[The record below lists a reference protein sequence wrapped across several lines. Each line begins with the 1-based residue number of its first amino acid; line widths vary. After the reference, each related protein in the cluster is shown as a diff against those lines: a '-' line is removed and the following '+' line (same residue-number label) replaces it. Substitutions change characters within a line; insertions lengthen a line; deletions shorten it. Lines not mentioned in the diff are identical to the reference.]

1 MSSVIKLFEACGFIK
16 KKQKI
21 ESIAKNEVKELL
33 FNIPYIEYDN
43 INNKIHI
50 GFIVKY
56 LEIVGSDKGSYILLD
71 YLSTPIK
78 GKVVSSELIP
88 FDNVSLKLYA
98 NKCNISYEDCVARL
112 FTSGFMLKQKYYNL
126 LK

>member
-50 GFIVKY
+50 GFIIKY
-56 LEIVGSDKGSYILLD
+56 LEIIGSDKGSYILLD

-78 GKVVSSELIP
+78 GKIVSSELIP
-88 FDNVSLKLYA
+88 YNNEALKFYA
-98 NKCNISYEDCVARL
+98 NRCNLSHEDCISRL
-112 FTSGFMLKQKYYNL
+112 CDSGFMVKHKYYEM